1 MTSTDTLLRFISNWC
16 VAAGCLL
23 VALPTVLA
31 VTEPTVQ
38 EARGDYLSEDQDR
51 PGAQAK
57 KEAAEKHAELVNVK
71 TVEV

>member
-1 MTSTDTLLRFISNWC
+1 
-16 VAAGCLL
+16 L